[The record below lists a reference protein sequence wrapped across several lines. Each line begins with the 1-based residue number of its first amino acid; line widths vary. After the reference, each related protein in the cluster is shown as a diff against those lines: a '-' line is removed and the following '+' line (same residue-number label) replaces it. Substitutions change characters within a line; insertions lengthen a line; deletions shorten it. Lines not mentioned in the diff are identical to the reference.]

1 VEIVTHFRKFTHTK
15 AFSATLA
22 LLAILL
28 FNLILNPDFFSLT
41 IKEGHL
47 YGSLIDILNR
57 SVPIMILAIGMTLVI
72 ATGGTDLSV
81 GAVVALSAAVSVS
94 LIRGDTAIL
103 NDLSAMPLGMV
114 IIITLLIA
122 MISGLWNG
130 ILIAFLDIQPIVATL
145 VFMVAG
151 RGIAQLITG
160 ARTLTTNYKPFSFI
174 GQGWFLGLPVSVF
187 IVLTVAL
194 LIGLV
199 TKKTSFG
206 MFVEAVGINRSA
218 SAYSGINSKLIL
230 ILVYGLS
237 GLCAGVSGLI
247 VGSNIMCADAN
258 NAGLNFEL
266 DAILAVVI
274 GGTAMT
280 GGKFSL
286 TGSIIGAL
294 VIQSLT
300 TSIYSFDVPPEVTLV
315 VKALVVVL
323 VVLIQS
329 DLFKQLVSKK
339 RIAEGI

>member
-1 VEIVTHFRKFTHTK
+1 
-15 AFSATLA
+15 
-22 LLAILL
+22 
-28 FNLILNPDFFSLT
+28 
-41 IKEGHL
+41 
-47 YGSLIDILNR
+47 
-57 SVPIMILAIGMTLVI
+57 
-72 ATGGTDLSV
+72 
-81 GAVVALSAAVSVS
+81 
-94 LIRGDTAIL
+94 
-103 NDLSAMPLGMV
+103 
-114 IIITLLIA
+114 
-122 MISGLWNG
+122 
-130 ILIAFLDIQPIVATL
+130 
-145 VFMVAG
+145 
-151 RGIAQLITG
+151 
-160 ARTLTTNYKPFSFI
+160 
-174 GQGWFLGLPVSVF
+174 LPVSVF

>member
-1 VEIVTHFRKFTHTK
+1 MNSLKKFANTK
-15 AFSATLA
+15 VFTASLA
-22 LLAILL
+22 LVGILL

-57 SVPIMILAIGMTLVI
+57 SVPIMILAIGMTFVI

-81 GAVVALSAAVSVS
+81 GAVVALSAAISVS
-94 LIRGDTAIL
+94 LIRGDTMIL
-103 NDLSAMPLGMV
+103 NDVSAMPLGMV
-114 IIITLLIA
+114 IIITLFIA
-122 MISGLWNG
+122 LLAGVWNG
-130 ILIAFLDIQPIVATL
+130 LLIAFLDIQPIVATL

-160 ARTLTTNYKPFSFI
+160 ARTLTTNYKPYSFI
-174 GQGWFLGLPVSVF
+174 GQGWLLGLPVSVF
-187 IVLTVAL
+187 IVVTVAL
-194 LIGLV
+194 VMTFLA
-199 TKKTSFG
+199 KKTAFG
-206 MFVEAVGINRSA
+206 MFVESVGINRSA
-218 SAYSGINSKLIL
+218 SAYSGINSKMIL
-230 ILVYGLS
+230 IIVYGLS
-237 GLCAGVSGLI
+237 GLCAGVSGLV

-280 GGKFSL
+280 GGKFSIA
-286 TGSIIGAL
+286 GSIIGAL

-315 VKALVVVL
+315 VKALVVVM

-329 DLFKQLVSKK
+329 PPVKNAFKKK
-339 RIAEGI
+339 RIMEEA

>member
-1 VEIVTHFRKFTHTK
+1 MSQFKNFVNTKMFT
-15 AFSATLA
+15 ASLA
-22 LLAILL
+22 LIGILL
-28 FNLILNPDFFSLT
+28 FNLILNPEFFSLT

-57 SVPIMILAIGMTLVI
+57 SVPIMILAIGMTFVI

-81 GAVVALSAAVSVS
+81 GAVVALSAALSVS

-103 NDLSAMPLGMV
+103 NDVSAMPLSMV
-114 IIITLLIA
+114 IMITLLISMA
-122 MISGLWNG
+122 AGLWNG

-160 ARTLTTNYKPFSFI
+160 ARTLTTNFKPFSTI
-174 GQGWFLGLPVSVF
+174 GQGWFLGLPMSVF
-187 IVLTVAL
+187 IVGAVAL
-194 LIGLV
+194 FMTLLA
-199 TKKTSFG
+199 KKTSFG
-206 MFVEAVGINRSA
+206 MFVESVGINKNA
-218 SAYSGINSKLIL
+218 SAYSGINAKW
-230 ILVYGLS
+230 ILVIVYALS

-247 VGSNIMCADAN
+247 VSSNIMCADAN

-280 GGKFSL
+280 GGKFSIA
-286 TGSIIGAL
+286 GSIIGAL

-300 TSIYSFDVPPEVTLV
+300 TSIYSFDVAPEVTLV
-315 VKALVVVL
+315 VKALVVVI

-329 DLFKQLVSKK
+329 EPIKEAFKK
-339 RIAEGI
+339 RKLAEGR